1 MPTAKKIL
9 VVDDERGL
17 RYLLSDVLTSE
28 GFEVR
33 MAKDGQ
39 ESLDQ
44 LRGRRFDLVITDIQM
59 PRLDGIEM
67 LKVMKKRGR
76 KEKVIIMTGNLTDR
90 RLSGTDMP
98 QVMSHLQKPIQ
109 IDAFLEAVVAA
120 MATTRKVSK
129 KKTRTKPSKTTG

>member
-67 LKVMKKRGR
+67 LKVMKKTGR
-76 KEKVIIMTGNLTDR
+76 KEKVIIMTGNPTDR